1 MASSHD
7 PQAWPADILRR
18 SARSLRPAASTSSY
32 PRTGNLRGTACGRRP
47 TVTVCRPPGLRC
59 VCSRLSH
66 QPPERSHH
74 WRRQVGISHGPLY
87 PERELGWH
95 VYDGYEGQRHA
106 TEAAAVLR
114 DWAARTLGLDRLG
127 SCIDP
132 INVRSIAVAERLG
145 AVVDPGAPKQDP
157 GGLVYRHRVVITPS

>member
-1 MASSHD
+1 
-7 PQAWPADILRR
+7 
-18 SARSLRPAASTSSY
+18 
-32 PRTGNLRGTACGRRP
+32 
-47 TVTVCRPPGLRC
+47 
-59 VCSRLSH
+59 
-66 QPPERSHH
+66 
-74 WRRQVGISHGPLY
+74 
-87 PERELGWH
+87 

-114 DWAARTLGLDRLG
+114 DWAARTLGLDRLV